1 MHDGR
6 CANGE
11 CPVIWTG
18 EVFQNATCRRVFF
31 FFCKR
36 KEDLRFQKYLGTSGQ
51 DLNTLLLWLA
61 YKHFTQIVG
70 NK

>member
-31 FFCKR
+31 FCKR
-36 KEDLRFQKYLGTSGQ
+36 KKDLRFQKYLGTSGQ

-70 NK
+70 NE